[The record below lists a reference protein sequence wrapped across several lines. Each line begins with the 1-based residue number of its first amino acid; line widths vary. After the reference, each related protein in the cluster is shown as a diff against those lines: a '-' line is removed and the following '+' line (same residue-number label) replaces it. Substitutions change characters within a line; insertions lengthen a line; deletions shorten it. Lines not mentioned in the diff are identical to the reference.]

1 VSKKK
6 KILLVAIAVILF
18 IIFWPWAFLAPHKGK
33 VIDADTKEP
42 IVGAA
47 VLVVYSNFY
56 PTVAGSISSVGDAQ
70 ETLTDEN
77 GEFKI
82 PWKVNLYG
90 DAKFIPDGEVII
102 FKPGYGVLPSH
113 KRSTAVGE
121 NKSWPPA
128 FKNVVYEIQKLK
140 TREEMRS
147 NLPSRPEIPHEKM
160 KTFVRLINEERINLG
175 FSPLTIPE
183 EGSLHFPRFSGHK
196 SLTKKEGEDA
206 KIQ

>member
-1 VSKKK
+1 MSKKK
-6 KILLVAIAVILF
+6 KILLLAIAIVLF
-18 IIFWPWAFLAPHKGK
+18 IIFWPCAFLSSYKGK

-42 IVGAA
+42 IEGAV
-47 VLVVYSNFY
+47 VLVVYINFY
-56 PTVAGSISSVGDAQ
+56 PSVAGSISSTGDAQ
-70 ETLTDEN
+70 ETLTDKN

-128 FKNVVYEIQKLK
+128 FKYVVYEIPKLK
-140 TREEMRS
+140 TRGERKR
-147 NLPSRPEIPHEKM
+147 NLPGRPNIPDEKM
-160 KTFVRLINEERINLG
+160 IKFTRLLNEESIDLG
-175 FSPLTIPE
+175 YSPYPV
-183 EGSLHFPRFSGHK
+183 
-196 SLTKKEGEDA
+196 LTKEK
-206 KIQ
+206 

>member
-1 VSKKK
+1 MTKKK
-6 KILLVAIAVILF
+6 KILLVLIAIVLF
-18 IIFWPWAFLAPHKGK
+18 IIFWPCAFLSSYKGK

-42 IVGAA
+42 IEGAA

-56 PTVAGSISSVGDAQ
+56 PSIAGSISSTGDAQ
-70 ETLTDEN
+70 ETLTDKN

-82 PWKVNLYG
+82 PWKINLYG

-128 FKNVVYEIQKLK
+128 FKYVLYEIPKLK

-160 KTFVRLINEERINLG
+160 ITFVRLINEERTNLG
-175 FSPLTIPE
+175 FSPLIIPK
-183 EGSLHFPRFSGHK
+183 EGSK
-196 SLTKKEGEDA
+196 
-206 KIQ
+206 

>member
-1 VSKKK
+1 MSKKK

-18 IIFWPWAFLAPHKGK
+18 IIFWPWAFLGSYKGK

-42 IVGAA
+42 IEGAA
-47 VLVVYSNFY
+47 VLVVYINFY
-56 PTVAGSISSVGDAQ
+56 PTVAGSISSAGDAQ
-70 ETLTDEN
+70 ETLTDKN

-90 DAKFIPDGEVII
+90 DAKFMPDGEVII

-128 FKNVVYEIQKLK
+128 FKYVVYEIPKLK
-140 TREEMRS
+140 TREERKRNARMRS
-147 NLPSRPEIPHEKM
+147 YDEIPYENRKIYI
-160 KTFVRLINEERINLG
+160 KTINEERRNLG
-175 FSPLTIPE
+175 LPLMHIP
-183 EGSLHFPRFSGHK
+183 
-196 SLTKKEGEDA
+196 TKEQTK
-206 KIQ
+206 